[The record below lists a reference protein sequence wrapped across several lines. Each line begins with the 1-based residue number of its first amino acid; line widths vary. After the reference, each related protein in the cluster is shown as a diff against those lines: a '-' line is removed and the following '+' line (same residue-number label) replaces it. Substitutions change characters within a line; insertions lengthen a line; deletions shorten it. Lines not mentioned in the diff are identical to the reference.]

1 MKSDHLE
8 NLCDMETKNKP
19 KNFDAVAFMREQRNL
34 ISDKLS
40 NMTKEE
46 ILAYLKKL
54 DESTRKRV
62 RPEAK

>member
-1 MKSDHLE
+1 
-8 NLCDMETKNKP
+8 METKNKP

-62 RPEAK
+62 RPESK